1 MNTPKLRELQN
12 SILSAFETR
21 FGTINRGLKS
31 VYRTIS
37 QVLAGEIR
45 LVYLYGGAIQRN
57 VFADLADS
65 EINGGTLERFGRAK
79 LGRDPFP
86 ASQGVYLVD
95 VAGSIG
101 GIIRAGIVF
110 RAGNGFNYVNETNLT
125 LIATTGQITVRALT
139 AGLDAR
145 LTALDVINSTEPI
158 LNVDGRAVVSQ
169 ETETP
174 LSAENTEDYRAK
186 IMLAFRTESMG
197 GASGDY
203 RLWSADAQGVE
214 KVYPYVGTPG
224 TINLYVEATTIDST
238 DGFGTPSNT
247 ILTNVEAVCRVDP
260 DTTLNDNDRTR
271 LPMGVFEFNVLPVLP
286 LAVDLVVS
294 GYTGNTVEAQTAIT
308 TALDAYLKTI
318 RPYIAGVDRF
328 DSSSLSEQ
336 RLIGVV
342 ADALPIEYNF
352 TSLALSVNGTPTS
365 IYTFTFANI
374 PRVGTINVTV

>member
-110 RAGNGFNYVNETNLT
+110 RAGNGFNYVNETNIT

-214 KVYPYVGTPG
+214 KVYPYAGTPG

>member
-95 VAGSIG
+95 VTGSVG
-101 GIIRAGIVF
+101 GIIRAGVVF

-125 LIATTGQITVRALT
+125 LTATTGQITVRSLT
-139 AGLDAR
+139 PGLDAR
-145 LTALDVINSTEPI
+145 LIALDAINSTEPI

-174 LSAENTEDYRAK
+174 LSAEDIEDYRAK

-224 TINLYVEATTIDST
+224 TINLYVEAITVDST

-247 ILTNVEAVCRVDP
+247 ILANVDAVCRVDP
-260 DTTLNDNDRTR
+260 DATLNDEDRTR
-271 LPMGVFEFNVLPVLP
+271 LPMGVFDFNVLPVLP
-286 LAVDLVVS
+286 LAVDLVIA
-294 GYTGNTVEAQTAIT
+294 GYTGNTVEAQAAIT

-318 RPYIAGVDRF
+318 RPYVAGVDRF

-352 TSLALSVNGTPTS
+352 TLLTLSVNGTPTS